1 VEFVEIQNSF
11 GAYGG
16 LENVLWN
23 LCTFF
28 LLLLLFGA
36 LGDLKCLVEFW
47 KIPTF
52 WCIWGDV
59 KLFCD
64 FYWKFIFFLHM
75 FW

>member
-23 LCTFF
+23 LCSFF
-28 LLLLLFGA
+28 LLLLLLLLFGA

-47 KIPTF
+47 KIP
-52 WCIWGDV
+52 
-59 KLFCD
+59 
-64 FYWKFIFFLHM
+64 YFLVHLG
-75 FW
+75 